1 MYTIVQRTYGSSSG
15 GSWSLQDNSAVY
27 PVPVVTSQE
36 PAEWYIVVSKED
48 PGAFTYVISKNV
60 LEGTSPRFLSI
71 QLVTTALGVD
81 RYVGANFEPANQ
93 VSNLCSL
100 NA

>member
-1 MYTIVQRTYGSSSG
+1 MYTIVQRTYESTPG

-27 PVPVVTSQE
+27 PVPVITSQE
-36 PAEWYIVVSKED
+36 PAEWHIFPSEDNPDVS
-48 PGAFTYVISKNV
+48 TYVISKN
-60 LEGTSPRFLSI
+60 LLKRTSPRFLSI
-71 QLVTTALGVD
+71 QLVGAALGVD
-81 RYVGANFEPANQ
+81 RYAGTNDPNQ